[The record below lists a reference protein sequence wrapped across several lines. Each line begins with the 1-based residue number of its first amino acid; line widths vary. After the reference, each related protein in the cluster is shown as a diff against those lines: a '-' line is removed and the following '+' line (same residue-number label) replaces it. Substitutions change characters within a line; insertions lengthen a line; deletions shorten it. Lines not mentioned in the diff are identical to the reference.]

1 MKKRQL
7 IYRTTLAVTVGIVL
21 ASCRATVPYLPPPS
35 GSSIPGL
42 PSGTPGGSQGSS
54 PSSSPSG
61 SPSSSPSG
69 NPGGS
74 PSGGMPGG
82 GMPSGGQSG
91 SQSGSQSGGQSGG
104 QSGSQGGDSG
114 NQGGDSNSDGMP
126 DFPTLPDFAKKRGDG
141 EGGDGASGESGDDG
155 GAAERE
161 QSGGDLKDAGD
172 SIAKTGDMLG
182 DAASGG
188 VSGAAGAGGSEM
200 EGASGE
206 GSGEGVD
213 LLGDEIRAAQDA
225 LKEAGIALQEAGQA
239 IQTATTEEELE
250 RAEDLLSDA
259 RVAVIIAE
267 GDLIGAK
274 EAVLGNGGEMT
285 PELEAVFE
293 SAENSLGKATGV
305 LAEASTVVLT
315 TRQAGLPELA
325 TDQASSGRLGD
336 LEDDL
341 DDSLGVFDGKIGDAR
356 STVLNGAPPTT
367 SGLPAQSTR
376 PGASNGQQGGEGGQN
391 QSDAQS
397 EGQRGSANAGAQVAS
412 ASSGG
417 GDNVPENIPDGQ
429 DDDIVAQQL
438 REAAMSE
445 SDPELQAKLWEEYAR
460 YKSGG

>member
-1 MKKRQL
+1 MEIPKSFLGYKRENGRVGTRNHVIILPVDDISNACAEAVANNIKGTIALPHSYGRLQFGADL
-7 IYRTTLAVTVGIVL
+7 DLHFRTMIGTGKNPNVAAVIVIGIEPKW
-21 ASCRATVPYLPPPS
+21 T
-35 GSSIPGL
+35 
-42 PSGTPGGSQGSS
+42 
-54 PSSSPSG
+54 
-61 SPSSSPSG
+61 
-69 NPGGS
+69 
-74 PSGGMPGG
+74 
-82 GMPSGGQSG
+82 
-91 SQSGSQSGGQSGG
+91 
-104 QSGSQGGDSG
+104 
-114 NQGGDSNSDGMP
+114 
-126 DFPTLPDFAKKRGDG
+126 KRVV
-141 EGGDGASGESGDDG
+141 
-155 GAAERE
+155 
-161 QSGGDLKDAGD
+161 D

-367 SGLPAQSTR
+367 SGLPAQRTR

-397 EGQRGSANAGAQVAS
+397 EGQRGSASAGAQVAS
-412 ASSGG
+412 AKNGG
-417 GDNVPENIPDGQ
+417 GGNVPENIPDGQ

>member
-1 MKKRQL
+1 VAVRAE
-7 IYRTTLAVTVGIVL
+7 IAVTKGETQIQTACL
-21 ASCRATVPYLPPPS
+21 IFQLCR
-35 GSSIPGL
+35 I
-42 PSGTPGGSQGSS
+42 S
-54 PSSSPSG
+54 P
-61 SPSSSPSG
+61 
-69 NPGGS
+69 
-74 PSGGMPGG
+74 
-82 GMPSGGQSG
+82 
-91 SQSGSQSGGQSGG
+91 
-104 QSGSQGGDSG
+104 
-114 NQGGDSNSDGMP
+114 
-126 DFPTLPDFAKKRGDG
+126 KKEVTAR
-141 EGGDGASGESGDDG
+141 EETAASGESGDDG

-182 DAASGG
+182 DAAGGG

-274 EAVLGNGGEMT
+274 EAVLENGGEMT

-315 TRQAGLPELA
+315 TRQAGLPGLA

-376 PGASNGQQGGEGGQN
+376 PGASNGQQGGEGGRN

-397 EGQRGSANAGAQVAS
+397 EGQRGSASAGAQVAS
-412 ASSGG
+412 AKNGG
-417 GDNVPENIPDGQ
+417 GGNVPENIPDGQ